1 MAIAPR
7 TIRAQNR
14 RAALHRLMVIKRYA
28 DPSEIAAAITF
39 LASAE
44 AGFITGQVLNVD
56 GGFTAGAAL

>member
-1 MAIAPR
+1 
-7 TIRAQNR
+7 
-14 RAALHRLMVIKRYA
+14 MVIKRYA